1 MRDECRKRPT
11 IRDKSQACREEEL
24 TDGLWRKERLIDTLK
39 PVGGGGRGFAQ
50 TSTIVRTDTKRL
62 EKKEQNIV
70 EEGKRRVFA

>member
-1 MRDECRKRPT
+1 M
-11 IRDKSQACREEEL
+11 
-24 TDGLWRKERLIDTLK
+24 TDGLWRRERLMDTLK

-50 TSTIVRTDTKRL
+50 TLTIVRTDTKRL